1 MVALGANINAT
12 DKHGK
17 TPLRNASE
25 RQYSNVV
32 KELVLLGA
40 NIRAIDENGWTI
52 LHQASYSGH
61 LDIVIELAGHG
72 ADINET
78 DKLGRTPLHLASGSL
93 KGEDVVQWLLGAG
106 ADVTSKAKD
115 GRTARDVAMK
125 MRYWRTLKVFSQHEQ
140 AMLIDR
146 AISSF
151 CSGAYELAFKD
162 ANQAMSSSGKKNVSP
177 FAGLG
182 EAFLHRDQ
190 YCVAL
195 AAFEKGLETNPDD
208 VDCMVGIHD
217 TNESV
222 NVASAF
228 GVPDI
233 WAVLAKDPHTLNL
246 LRAKSFKALIQAVR
260 DHPSQYRRYKEVL
273 VNVLAILQK
282 HRQSIG
288 PPTAAP
294 IQPTIPSQ
302 PKAVTSKPVVPIY
315 AAKVADEAIRLAL
328 VNSSTFIKGGRSAR
342 VIVGADEKG
351 L

>member
-1 MVALGANINAT
+1 
-12 DKHGK
+12 
-17 TPLRNASE
+17 
-25 RQYSNVV
+25 
-32 KELVLLGA
+32 
-40 NIRAIDENGWTI
+40 
-52 LHQASYSGH
+52 
-61 LDIVIELAGHG
+61 
-72 ADINET
+72 
-78 DKLGRTPLHLASGSL
+78 
-93 KGEDVVQWLLGAG
+93 
-106 ADVTSKAKD
+106 
-115 GRTARDVAMK
+115 
-125 MRYWRTLKVFSQHEQ
+125 
-140 AMLIDR
+140 MLIDR

-195 AAFEKGLETNPDD
+195 AAFEKGLETNPND

-260 DHPSQYRRYKEVL
+260 DHPSQYRRYREVL

-302 PKAVTSKPVVPIY
+302 PKAVTSKPVVPIF
-315 AAKVADEAIRLAL
+315 AAKVADETPSEVHIMTAKADSTVFVKLISFRGMQLNELIGNGTTYLHITIVDGLFPEMIRAL
-328 VNSSTFIKGGRSAR
+328 VHQQTAWAASWCRT
-342 VIVGADEKG
+342 
-351 L
+351 

>member
-1 MVALGANINAT
+1 
-12 DKHGK
+12 
-17 TPLRNASE
+17 
-25 RQYSNVV
+25 
-32 KELVLLGA
+32 
-40 NIRAIDENGWTI
+40 
-52 LHQASYSGH
+52 
-61 LDIVIELAGHG
+61 
-72 ADINET
+72 
-78 DKLGRTPLHLASGSL
+78 
-93 KGEDVVQWLLGAG
+93 
-106 ADVTSKAKD
+106 
-115 GRTARDVAMK
+115 
-125 MRYWRTLKVFSQHEQ
+125 
-140 AMLIDR
+140 MLIDR

-195 AAFEKGLETNPDD
+195 AAFEKGLETNPND

-260 DHPSQYRRYKEVL
+260 DHPSQYRRYREVL

-294 IQPTIPSQ
+294 VQPTIPSQ
-302 PKAVTSKPVVPIY
+302 PKAVTSKPVTPSEVHIMT
-315 AAKVADEAIRLAL
+315 AKADSTVFVKLISFRGMQLNELIGNGTTYLHITIVDGLFPEMIRAL
-328 VNSSTFIKGGRSAR
+328 VHQQTAWAASWCRT
-342 VIVGADEKG
+342 
-351 L
+351 